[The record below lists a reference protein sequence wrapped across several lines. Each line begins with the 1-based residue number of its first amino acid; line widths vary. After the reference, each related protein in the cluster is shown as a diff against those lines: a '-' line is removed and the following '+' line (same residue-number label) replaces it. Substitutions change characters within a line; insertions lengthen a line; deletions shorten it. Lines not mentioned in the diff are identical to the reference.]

1 MNVHAAEVCCPAE
14 VRPSKTGDMQ
24 TEAGGAVMAS
34 KRKKKVS
41 VHVRL
46 KPRMLLGAGAIL
58 LSFAVSVKDVERS
71 CAALL

>member
-1 MNVHAAEVCCPAE
+1 
-14 VRPSKTGDMQ
+14 
-24 TEAGGAVMAS
+24 MAS